1 MRFCSTARSRDSRGI
16 LKVWARLGFSSRRGS
31 ELMMTA
37 ATHISTTSQRMDFVS
52 PELVLVDPRLA
63 ERARALLHVA
73 LETHARKNGHIE
85 GDAACGE
92 SAAVQARQRL
102 LEAAVHSEV
111 GDDVIASAMRRG
123 AKLVATSSAAAA
135 GAIVLLQAVLGQ
147 GVLG

>member
-1 MRFCSTARSRDSRGI
+1 MT
-16 LKVWARLGFSSRRGS
+16 
-31 ELMMTA
+31 TA
-37 ATHISTTSQRMDFVS
+37 ATDWISRTAERMDVVS

-63 ERARALLHVA
+63 EQARALLRVA
-73 LETHARKNGHIE
+73 LETHVRENGHIE
-85 GDAACGE
+85 GDDTYGE

-111 GDDVIASAMRRG
+111 GDAVVASAMRRG
-123 AKLVATSSAAAA
+123 ARLLATSSAAAA

>member
-1 MRFCSTARSRDSRGI
+1 
-16 LKVWARLGFSSRRGS
+16 
-31 ELMMTA
+31 MMSA
-37 ATHISTTSQRMDFVS
+37 ATHISTTSQQMDVVS

-63 ERARALLHVA
+63 EQARALLRVA
-73 LETHARKNGHIE
+73 LETHVRE

-111 GDDVIASAMRRG
+111 GDGVVASAMRRG

>member
-1 MRFCSTARSRDSRGI
+1 
-16 LKVWARLGFSSRRGS
+16 LGSSRLLFQERIRAHDDCGD
-31 ELMMTA
+31 TYFDDVP
-37 ATHISTTSQRMDFVS
+37 TMDVVS